1 MKVIEDLQ
9 FNGLRIAVNKPGFSY
24 GHDALLLADFAR
36 IGPRDTVL
44 DLGAGTGILS
54 ILLNGRHGVPFT
66 AVEIQSDA
74 AALMGESVA
83 MNGQSA
89 ITVLCHDL
97 RTLHQ
102 VLPRESFT
110 CAVCNPPYFSG
121 GTPSSNSGVNI
132 STHQQSCTVEDV
144 AKCARLMLKN
154 GGRLWMCYPASGAA
168 EAITALS
175 INGMEPK
182 RICLAAGSKG
192 PYLALIEAKKGGKP
206 GLVWEEM
213 IKNCER

>member
-36 IGPRDTVL
+36 IGPRDRVL

-54 ILLNGRHGVPFT
+54 ILLNGRHGARFT
-66 AVEIQSDA
+66 AVEIQPEA
-74 AALMGESVA
+74 AALMEESVA
-83 MNGQSA
+83 MNGQQD

-97 RTLHQ
+97 RTLHE
-102 VLPRESFT
+102 VLPRESFS

-121 GTPSSNSGVNI
+121 GTPSSDSGVNI
-132 STHQQSCTVEDV
+132 STHQQSCTVADV

-154 GGRLWMCYPASGAA
+154 GGRLWMCYPAAGAA

-182 RICLAAGSKG
+182 RICLAAGRKK
-192 PYLALIEAKKGGKP
+192 PYLVLIEAKKGGRP
-206 GLVWEEM
+206 GLIWEEM
-213 IKNCER
+213 IENCE

>member
-9 FNGLRIAVNKPGFSY
+9 FRGLRIAVDKSGFSY
-24 GHDALLLADFAR
+24 GHDALLLADFTRMGKNDKA
-36 IGPRDTVL
+36 L

-54 ILLNGRHGVPFT
+54 ILLNGRHGTAFT
-66 AVEIQSDA
+66 AVEIQPEA
-74 AALMGESVA
+74 AALMEESVA
-83 MNGQSA
+83 MNGQRD

-97 RTLHQ
+97 RTLHE

-121 GTPSSNSGVNI
+121 GTPSREQSVNI

-168 EAITALS
+168 EALASLRN
-175 INGMEPK
+175 NGMEPK
-182 RICLAAGSKG
+182 RIALAAGKKN
-192 PYLALIEAKKGGKP
+192 PYLVLIEAKKGAKT
-206 GLVWEEM
+206 GLIWEET
-213 IKNCER
+213 IINGEC